1 MLPRLLLAVAFLGCC
16 LAGHAQKAQ
25 PKEAFATYDEQF
37 ELQRRKMSE
46 AHQYPQLIK
55 AYGEW
60 HRAYD
65 KLPAAQKTAYQNRLP
80 NIYYNEA
87 CYYSLAHQ
95 AEPAV
100 RCLKQAVAAGYRNY
114 QNAVVDTDFD
124 YIRTNLEFRQQLEV
138 LRERG
143 DYVYILKQA
152 GPYAASPAAALP
164 TYTYQPAAEPHLAAL
179 RQRYKLDSVAGQQSD
194 VARFINL
201 LHWVHNQVPHDGQH
215 ENPAARNAQD
225 LLSVCQRDKR
235 GLNCRGLATVLNE
248 VYLAMGYQS
257 HFVTC
262 LPKDTLDPDCH
273 VINVVYAPSLR
284 KWVWMDPTNDAYVM
298 NEQGTLLGIEE
309 VRARLLDGRPLL
321 LNPDANWNHRQSA
334 TKEQYLYSYMAKN
347 LYKLE
352 IPVASQYDT
361 EARRAGRTLE
371 YVQLLPQAALGNQ
384 PTTRSHHYPKED
396 VTFTTHFI
404 TDPAT
409 FWQVPAAPA
418 QASAH

>member
-1 MLPRLLLAVAFLGCC
+1 MLRRLLFAAAFLGCC
-16 LAGHAQKAQ
+16 LAGQAQKA
-25 PKEAFATYDEQF
+25 PAKETFATYDSQF
-37 ELQRRKMSE
+37 ELQRRQLSE
-46 AHQYPQLIK
+46 AHQYPQLLK
-55 AYGEW
+55 MYGDW
-60 HRAYD
+60 HRAYA
-65 KLPAAQKTAYQNRLP
+65 KLPAAQKAEFQNRLP

-95 AEPAV
+95 ADPAV
-100 RCLKQAVAAGYRNY
+100 RCFGQAVAAGWRDY
-114 QNAVVDTDFD
+114 QHATVDTDFD
-124 YIRTNLEFRQQLEV
+124 YIRTNPGFQQQLAV

-143 DYVYILKQA
+143 DYLYVLKQA
-152 GPYAASPAAALP
+152 GPYAPGPGAALP
-164 TYTYQPAAEPHLAAL
+164 AYTYQPAAEPHLAAL

-215 ENPAARNAQD
+215 GNPASRNAQD
-225 LLSVCQRDKR
+225 LLTVCQRDKR

-352 IPVASQYDT
+352 IPVASQYDFET
-361 EARRAGRTLE
+361 RQPGRTYE
-371 YVQLLPQAALGNQ
+371 YLQLLPQAALGSG
-384 PTTRSHHYPKED
+384 PATRTHHYPKED
-396 VTFTTHFI
+396 VTFTTH
-404 TDPAT
+404 TTSDPAA
-409 FWQVPAAPA
+409 FWQVPPVAVP
-418 QASAH
+418 

>member
-1 MLPRLLLAVAFLGCC
+1 MLRYLLLAASLL
-16 LAGHAQKAQ
+16 LACPILRAQKA
-25 PKEAFATYDEQF
+25 PAAKDFKAYDEQF
-37 ELQRRKMSE
+37 EQQRRTLSD
-46 AHQYPQLIK
+46 AQQYPQLLK
-55 AYGEW
+55 QYAEW
-60 HRAYD
+60 HRVYD
-65 KLPAAQKTAYQNRLP
+65 KLPAAEQKQFQNRLP

-87 CYYSLAHQ
+87 CYYALAHQ
-95 AEPAV
+95 PAPAV
-100 RCLKQAVAAGYRNY
+100 RAFGQAVAAGWRDY
-114 QNAVVDTDFD
+114 QHVLTDTDLD
-124 YIRTNLEFRQQLEV
+124 PLRQDPEFQRYLTT

-143 DYVYILKQA
+143 DYLYVLQQA
-152 GPYAASPAAALP
+152 GPYAAPAAGALP
-164 TYTYQPAAEPHLAAL
+164 AYTYQPAATPQLTAL
-179 RQRYKLDSVAGQQSD
+179 RQRYKLDSVAGQQTD

-215 ENPAARNAQD
+215 GNPTSRNALD
-225 LLSVCQRDKR
+225 LLAVCRRDSR

-298 NEQGTLLGIEE
+298 DEQGTLLGIEE
-309 VRARLLDGRPLL
+309 VRARLLDHRPLL

-352 IPVASQYDT
+352 IPVASQYDFET
-361 EARRAGRTLE
+361 RQPGRTFE
-371 YVQLLPQAALGNQ
+371 YVQLLPQAARTGQ
-384 PTTRSHHYPKED
+384 PPVRTSHYAKEN
-396 VTFTTHFI
+396 VTFTTHY
-404 TDPAT
+404 TSDPAA
-409 FWQVPAAPA
+409 FWQAPLA
-418 QASAH
+418 NSGK